1 MDTKRRILDAVYQQL
16 VEAPSEPVSLDKVAK
31 LAEVARSTIYTVFGS
46 RAGLFGALGM
56 DLLHRGGFTD
66 MVHAVLQPDAR
77 QGLRDGI
84 RGNVH
89 MYAAHRDA
97 LRTLFSMAEL
107 DADAV
112 GGAVQRLEQGR
123 AEGMNDLARR
133 LHEQHA
139 LRDGATV
146 GYAAD
151 VLWLLTSFVSFD
163 LLFTGRNLSVDA
175 VTANLV
181 DTAEHALCRPLPEH
195 SSASHRAL
203 AVGPTPATVTQQSS
217 TTVAAPVQPV
227 SEDAGVQGD
236 ERARRPN
243 GKAAKETWKTFG
255 HRMTIPRTDHL
266 TTAGSREFDRIGQE
280 TQR

>member
-1 MDTKRRILDAVYQQL
+1 MYTKRRILDAVYQQL
-16 VEAPSEPVSLDKVAK
+16 VDAPSEPVSLDKVAK

-112 GGAVQRLEQGR
+112 GGAVQGLEQGR
-123 AEGMNDLARR
+123 AEGMNGLARR
-133 LHEQHA
+133 LHEQHT
-139 LRDGATV
+139 LREGVSADH
-146 GYAAD
+146 AAD
-151 VLWLLTSFVSFD
+151 VLWLLTSFDSFD
-163 LLFTGRNLSVDA
+163 LLFTGRRLSIDA
-175 VTANLV
+175 VTATLA
-181 DTAEHALCRPLPEH
+181 DTAERALCRPLPEP
-195 SSASHRAL
+195 SSASSHAL
-203 AVGPTPATVTQQSS
+203 AAGPTSATVTLQSS
-217 TTVAAPVQPV
+217 TTVSAPVQPV
-227 SEDAGVQGD
+227 SEDAGVQED
-236 ERARRPN
+236 ERVRRPG
-243 GKAAKETWKTFG
+243 GKATKESWKTSA
-255 HRMTIPRTDHL
+255 HRMTLPRTDRP
-266 TTAGSREFDRIGQE
+266 TTVGSRGINLTGQE